1 MKCGFK
7 GFLFVTPVIL
17 CCLLV
22 LVYPLIYNV
31 DLSFRQVTFA
41 TLLRGGSPWVGF
53 KNYRDLAKD
62 PLFLRVLLNTLIF
75 WSGSIAIQFSI
86 GFGFA
91 LLFYKRFPLNTFYR
105 AVVLLPWFIP
115 IVVSG
120 AVFRWFFSGETGLVN
135 CLLIGLGI
143 LEKPIPWLTN
153 PSIVIYTLTLANIWL
168 GIPFNFIMLFTGL
181 QAIPLELYECA
192 KVDGAN
198 EWQTMWYITI
208 PLLRPMAILTILLG
222 TIYTIKVFDLVWIM
236 TAGGPGGASH
246 LFTTLAYHFAF
257 QRFRFGYSSA
267 VVIIMMLIITGLVL
281 TLRRTRIRLEH
292 QV

>member
-7 GFLFVTPVIL
+7 GFLFVTPVVL

-22 LVYPLIYNV
+22 LVYPLIYNI
-31 DLSFRQVTFA
+31 DLSFRQVTFT

-75 WSGSIAIQFSI
+75 WSGSIVIQFSI

-91 LLFYKRFPLNTFYR
+91 LLFSKRFPLNTFYR

-143 LEKPIPWLTN
+143 LAKPIPWLTN

-236 TAGGPGGASH
+236 TTGGPGGASH

-267 VVIIMMLIITGLVL
+267 VVIIMMLIITGIVL

-292 QV
+292 